1 MLESGVN
8 YCYNRNNGGGGI
20 MTKKSKGIIIEAL
33 GLIIGCFSM
42 SIGLNMFLGPHTIAP
57 GGLSG
62 LSVVISKLTGLS
74 VSTIMLMMGIP
85 LIICSVK
92 ILGKKDAIKTLIGM
106 VTLSFLLEVTSP
118 LANISATQDTLLSA
132 ISGAILLGAGIGI
145 VFSVDG
151 STGGT
156 DLIALMVNRVFPSI
170 PLSKCLTFID
180 GMVVASAGIANRN
193 IETGLYS
200 AIALY
205 IMVKMIDAIISGFD
219 YSKAFMIITEEE
231 EVLRDAIVNDVKR
244 GLTIIDAKGGY
255 TSQDKRILLVVV
267 RKKQEVHLKKLIKR
281 VDPKAFIIVSDVHEV
296 LGEGFKEINA

>member
-1 MLESGVN
+1 
-8 YCYNRNNGGGGI
+8 
-20 MTKKSKGIIIEAL
+20 MTKKSKGIIVEAL
-33 GLIIGCFSM
+33 GLTIGCLSM

-118 LANISATQDTLLSA
+118 LANISVTQDTLLSA

-180 GMVVASAGIANRN
+180 GMVVVSAGIVNRN
-193 IETGLYS
+193 LETGLYS

-205 IMVKMIDAIISGFD
+205 IIVKMIDAIVSGFD

-231 EVLRDAIVNDVKR
+231 EVLRDAIVNEVKR

-281 VDPKAFIIVSDVHEV
+281 VDPKAFIIVSDVYEV
-296 LGEGFKEINA
+296 LGEGFSPINA